1 MIPKRILVPD
11 RLRRPPATGWSWID
25 GRFVREHMDHL
36 SREAVLL
43 YFFLSAVAD
52 VNGLSF
58 YGDGTV
64 AARLRMPLP
73 SLFQARD
80 ELLAYDLIAHE
91 PPLTQVLSL
100 PPRCQRRRSEPGGG
114 LMQLGDI
121 LRRAIASTHTDQERS
136 SAMKVGLWAE
146 IRRLA
151 EIEKLSARVISRRLH
166 CSWRTVAQALELE
179 QPPAR
184 PVPSRVSRLD
194 PYKAKIDALLAKYP
208 ELSAVRIHEE
218 IARGP
223 DGYTG
228 SVITVRRYVRSIRPA
243 RGRVYQEVHYEPA
256 QAMQV
261 DWGECGRVQVG
272 NTTRKVSVLVAVL
285 CYSRMT
291 YIEFTLSQRKA
302 EFYRCLVHA
311 LEFFG
316 ASPRAIIFD
325 NLKTAVIN
333 GSGRA
338 ACFHP
343 EFLALCGHYY
353 LQPIACERR
362 DPESKG
368 IVEAKVRYVKHNALA
383 GRSDELVRF
392 EDYVAFAPRW
402 RDEIANVRTHETT
415 RERPVDRF
423 QQERSLLRALPTI
436 PFDTDEIVPAVVS
449 PHARI
454 EFDANRYSVPPH
466 LVRQTVTI
474 RADGHEVRI
483 LHQGQVV
490 AQHVRCYQR
499 RQLIVLPD
507 HRLAA
512 LTMSRRSRSSA
523 LEQAFDA
530 LGPEARQFHLGLKRQ
545 PVKTGVHL
553 RRLLG
558 LARVYGSA
566 EVLSAIAKALEFAA
580 YDAAYVENLLLAER
594 RRRQLPTPTLPTPQR
609 RELIDDIELEPA
621 DPAVYD
627 RFCNTTDEDSHGTT

>member
-1 MIPKRILVPD
+1 
-11 RLRRPPATGWSWID
+11 
-25 GRFVREHMDHL
+25 
-36 SREAVLL
+36 
-43 YFFLSAVAD
+43 
-52 VNGLSF
+52 
-58 YGDGTV
+58 
-64 AARLRMPLP
+64 
-73 SLFQARD
+73 
-80 ELLAYDLIAHE
+80 
-91 PPLTQVLSL
+91 
-100 PPRCQRRRSEPGGG
+100 
-114 LMQLGDI
+114 
-121 LRRAIASTHTDQERS
+121 
-136 SAMKVGLWAE
+136 MKVGLWAE

-184 PVPSRVSRLD
+184 SDPSRGSLLD

-208 ELSAVRIHEE
+208 DLSAVRVHEE

-272 NTTRKVSVLVAVL
+272 NTSRKVSVLVAVL

-325 NLKTAVIN
+325 NLKAAVIN

-343 EFLALCGHYY
+343 EFLALCGYY
-353 LQPIACERR
+353 CMQPIACERR

-368 IVEAKVRYVKHNALA
+368 IVEGGVRYVKRNALA
-383 GRSDELVRF
+383 GRGDELVCF
-392 EDYVAFAPRW
+392 EDYIAFAPRW

-415 RERPVDRF
+415 RERPIDRF
-423 QQERSLLRALPTI
+423 QQERSLLRALPRI

-449 PHARI
+449 PHSRV

-466 LVRQTVTI
+466 LARQTVTI

-483 LHQGQVV
+483 LDQGQLV
-490 AQHVRCYQR
+490 ARHARCYQR

-512 LTMSRRSRSSA
+512 RTMSRRSRSSA

-530 LGPEARQFHLGLKRQ
+530 LGPEAREFHLGLKRR

-558 LARVYGSA
+558 LARIYGST

-580 YDAAYVENLLLAER
+580 YDAAYVENLLRAER

-627 RFCNTTDEDSHGTT
+627 RFCNINDQ